1 MDGRARAQAREPGQ
15 QRARDA
21 EGEERDRDD
30 EPGAVMPLRNGE
42 ESEQADL
49 VREERCAHEEDR
61 NGHFSSL
68 SAPVNG
74 TKETG

>member
-21 EGEERDRDD
+21 ECEERDGDD
-30 EPGAVMPLRNGE
+30 EPGAVMPLRDGE
-42 ESEQADL
+42 EAEQAHL
-49 VREERCAHEEDR
+49 VREERRAHEEDR

-68 SAPVNG
+68 IVPVI
-74 TKETG
+74 